1 MKKNKKAICMLAI
14 VASMGVMVGC
24 QSETPKET
32 EPTVVE
38 TTQAETTEVE
48 VTEAVV
54 TEVELQNVLTA
65 VKEAYGENYIP
76 SMDFDAQML
85 SDFFGISEDMYEEF
99 FAQGPMISAHIDT
112 FIGVKVAEG
121 QVDAVVD
128 ALEAYKTMQQDA
140 TMQYPSNMPKA
151 MTAEVVTYDDYVFFV
166 MLGTPSTEAE
176 EAGEEEAL
184 ESAKESNQIAL
195 DVIATYFEG

>member
-1 MKKNKKAICMLAI
+1 MLAV

-24 QSETPKET
+24 QGETPKEPET
-32 EPTVVE
+32 TVVE
-38 TTQAETTEVE
+38 TTQAETAQTEV
-48 VTEAVV
+48 
-54 TEVELQNVLTA
+54 VEIDLQSVLTA

-112 FIGVKVAEG
+112 FIGVKAAEG

-195 DVIATYFEG
+195 DAIADCFEG